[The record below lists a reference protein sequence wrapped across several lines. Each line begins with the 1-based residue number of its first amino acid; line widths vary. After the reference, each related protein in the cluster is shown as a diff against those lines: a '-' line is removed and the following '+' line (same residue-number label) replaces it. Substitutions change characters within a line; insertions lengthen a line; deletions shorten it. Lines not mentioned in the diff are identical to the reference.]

1 MSKTFLQRDRVPDH
15 TALYNAKSD
24 SNFRA
29 TVQLLMLFVSKSSL
43 IIMAIKIIIYCGRDT
58 AAHMIDHLKS

>member
-1 MSKTFLQRDRVPDH
+1 MSQTFSQRDRVPGH

-29 TVQLLMLFVSKSSL
+29 TVQLLMLFVYKFSL
-43 IIMAIKIIIYCGRDT
+43 IIMAIKIVMYCRRDT
-58 AAHMIDHLKS
+58 ATPMIDHLKS